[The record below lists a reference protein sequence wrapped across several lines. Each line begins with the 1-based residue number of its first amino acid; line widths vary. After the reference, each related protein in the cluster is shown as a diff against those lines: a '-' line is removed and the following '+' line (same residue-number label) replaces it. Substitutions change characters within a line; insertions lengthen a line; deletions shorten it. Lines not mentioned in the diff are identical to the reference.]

1 MSEAERM
8 RLFRR
13 NQAAFRRHQPTVW
26 KALQRIEKTVSTL
39 AIEDDVVVNIDL
51 GDVRLYPEPAQA
63 WAERQLDDY
72 FKNPDRLGFENP
84 CHCNLSP
91 VSIEVLRHI
100 GLWVGDHRK
109 VRSSPYPVVDIGFA
123 FVFGVGL
130 GLHVA
135 ELVRRN
141 AARTLA
147 LIEPVPEFLLHSMQV
162 VDWGRIFATAR
173 RKGMLIEFLLDDDP
187 MRTVDRLE
195 SLIFRRGAT
204 FLDGSYAYPH
214 YYSWNLREARSM
226 LNERI
231 KLYFISP
238 GFFEDEILMM
248 RNTYGNLR
256 QRSFHVVDRRPRI
269 GRNMPAFVIGS
280 GSSLDRDLP
289 TIKKWRDRVIICS
302 CGTSLGILLKNGIR
316 PDLHIENEN
325 TAPLV
330 KNLRGFRET
339 YGLEGIRLVATT
351 TVRPEASELFDR
363 VWFYYRRPLSSSKLL
378 SGGIEGLP
386 YADPLVANAGSA
398 ALAYLGFQDIYFF
411 GVDCGRHFEGE
422 HHSQDAVYYQDGY
435 DINPANRPDAG
446 FERVVPGNFG
456 GKVVTTWQ
464 LDLSRRTYTS
474 LLRTRE
480 VTITNCSDG
489 ARIEGAVPKVAAA
502 LEFTYPPNQQQAV
515 LDDIEKTLPG
525 FGPGELLAKIDLN
538 SHVEACDVFEKAFN
552 ELIDEALVEDKGF
565 WEFERRIERFWHGD
579 WSKHKGALTIMAG
592 SYVSMV
598 RLGAFAGT
606 RILSPRARKEFFHF
620 FLERYREACLWM
632 AAETRILLREMSEGR
647 AEISDVGKMP
657 VPA

>member
-8 RLFRR
+8 HLFRR
-13 NQAAFRRHQPTVW
+13 NRNAFRRHQPKVW
-26 KALQRIEKTVSTL
+26 KALELIEKTVSTL
-39 AIEDDVVVNIDL
+39 VIEDDVVVNIDL
-51 GDVRLYPEPAQA
+51 GEVRLYPEPAPA
-63 WAERQLDDY
+63 WAEHQLADY

-91 VSIEVLRHI
+91 VSLGVLRHI
-100 GLWVGDHRK
+100 GLYMADHRK
-109 VRSSPYPVVDIGFA
+109 VRSVPLPVVDVGFA
-123 FVFGVGL
+123 FIFGVGL

-141 AARTLA
+141 VARTLA
-147 LIEPVPEFLLHSMQV
+147 LIEPVPEFLLHSMQT
-162 VDWGRIFATAR
+162 VDWSRIFASAR
-173 RKGMLIEFLLDDDP
+173 RKGMAIEFLIDADP
-187 MRTVDRLE
+187 TLIVGRLE
-195 SLIFRRGAT
+195 TMIYRCAT

-214 YYSWNLREARSM
+214 YYSWALREARSL
-226 LNERI
+226 LNEKV
-231 KLYFISP
+231 KLYYISP
-238 GFFEDEILMM
+238 GYFEDEILMM

-256 QRSFHVVDRRPRI
+256 ERSFHVVDRRPRI
-269 GRNMPAFVIGS
+269 GRKMPAFIIGS

-316 PDLHIENEN
+316 PDLHVENEN

-330 KNLRGFRET
+330 KNLRAFRET

-363 VWFYYRRPLSSSKLL
+363 RWFYYRRPLSSSKIL
-378 SGGIEGLP
+378 SGGTEPLP
-386 YADPLVANAGSA
+386 FADPLVANAGSA
-398 ALAYLGFQDIYFF
+398 ALAYLGFSDIYFF

-435 DINPANRPDAG
+435 DINPNNRPDAG

-456 GKVVTTWQ
+456 GKVVTTWS

-474 LLRTRE
+474 LLRTRD

-489 ARIEGAVPKVAAA
+489 ARIEGALPKVAAA
-502 LEFTYPPNQQQAV
+502 LEFTNPPNQQQAV
-515 LDDIEKTLPG
+515 LDDIEKTLPC
-525 FGPGELLAKIDLN
+525 FEPGQLLEKIDLN
-538 SHVEACDVFEKAFN
+538 AHFEACDVFETAFN
-552 ELIDEALVEDKGF
+552 ELVDQALIEDKGF
-565 WEFERRIERFWHGD
+565 WDFERRIDRFWRGD
-579 WSKHKGALTIMAG
+579 WSEHKGVLTIMSG
-592 SYVSMV
+592 SYASMV

-606 RILSPRARKEFFHF
+606 RITSPNARKAFFRF
-620 FLERYREACLWM
+620 FLERYRESCLWM